1 MKNQACFGHTQN
13 CSSCARGGKEEE
25 KPNRM
30 ILFEEEA
37 PPVLT
42 EEQERVKR
50 ALYEQMNPR
59 RRKFIDRI
67 GYDIWDPFQE
77 PKEPLDIRK
86 DRTKRTLQDLMR
98 DFLKENDS
106 SDRDAA
112 WRQGAMDCALGII
125 KKDERYQGIFDFCL
139 WYNSILDR
147 EGHRGGQD

>member
-1 MKNQACFGHTQN
+1 MKDSS
-13 CSSCARGGKEEE
+13 CSSCSASRGNCASCAGAE
-25 KPNRM
+25 KPGGT

-37 PPVLT
+37 PAALT

-86 DRTKRTLQDLMR
+86 DRTRRTLQELMQ

-106 SDRDAA
+106 SDKDPA
-112 WRQGAMDCALGII
+112 WRQGALDCALGII

-147 EGHRGGQD
+147 EGHRRKRQS

>member
-1 MKNQACFGHTQN
+1 MKDPACFASPQN
-13 CSSCARGGKEEE
+13 CSSCAKGVKEAE
-25 KPNRM
+25 KSNRM

-86 DRTKRTLQDLMR
+86 DRTKRTLQELMR

-106 SDRDAA
+106 ADRDPA

-139 WYNSILDR
+139 WYNAILDR
-147 EGHRGGQD
+147 EGHRGGQA